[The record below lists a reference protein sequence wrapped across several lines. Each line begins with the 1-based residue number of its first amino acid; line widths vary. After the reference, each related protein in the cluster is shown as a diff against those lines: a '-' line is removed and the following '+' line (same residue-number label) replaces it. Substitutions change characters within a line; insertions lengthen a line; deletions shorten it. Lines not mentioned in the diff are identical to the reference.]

1 MFLLVTGSS
10 CAGKTTA
17 AHGCRDLPRV
27 RVHDGDEEGVPSD
40 ADTAWRQS
48 NLRRWVRRAVDLHAS
63 GEHLLLA
70 DQAPLGELL
79 AAPEVGGLPI
89 AVCLLDVDDD
99 TRRRR
104 LDARDPGR
112 WSPEQQRALAS
123 WGTWHRR
130 HAADPR
136 HQPEVITDGGAAG
149 MRWDR
154 WAHLT
159 AWPDDQPGWST
170 SVIDTSGRAPADTRK
185 ALRRWVIETLGQRR

>member
-1 MFLLVTGSS
+1 MLLLVTGSS

-17 AHGCRDLPRV
+17 AQACRDLPRV
-27 RVHDGDEEGVPSD
+27 RVHDGDEHGVPGD
-40 ADTAWRQS
+40 ADTAWRQG

-79 AAPEVGGLPI
+79 AVPEVDGLPI

-99 TRRRR
+99 ARRRR

-154 WAHLT
+154 WTHLT

-170 SVIDTSGRAPADTRK
+170 SVIDTSGRQPADSRK